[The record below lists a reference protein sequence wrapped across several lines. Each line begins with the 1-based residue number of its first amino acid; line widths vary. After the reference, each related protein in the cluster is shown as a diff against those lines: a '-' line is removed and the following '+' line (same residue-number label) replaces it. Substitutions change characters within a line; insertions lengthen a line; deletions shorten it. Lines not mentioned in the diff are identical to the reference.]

1 MNIHGKL
8 NDCVATLSARDTDEW
23 ASKPGA
29 AWPCSTLAGHRIRV
43 EISGGDLV
51 DITVDG
57 KDSDKFGGD
66 VDGVELDAILA
77 DFGIRNVNL

>member
-1 MNIHGKL
+1 MKIHGKL

-43 EISGGDLV
+43 EISDGDLV
-51 DITVDG
+51 DFQIDG
-57 KDSDKFGGD
+57 HDGD
-66 VDGVELDAILA
+66 CDGVELDAILA
-77 DFGIRNVNL
+77 DFKIRNVNL